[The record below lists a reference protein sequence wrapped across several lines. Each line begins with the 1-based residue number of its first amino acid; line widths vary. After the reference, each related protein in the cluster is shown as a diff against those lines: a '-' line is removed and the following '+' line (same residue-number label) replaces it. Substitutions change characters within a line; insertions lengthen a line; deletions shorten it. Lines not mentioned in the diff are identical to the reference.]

1 MKELV
6 ERFLFE
12 EFPVSNGY
20 PGYPRTRSNQI
31 SVPVKPVYIR
41 PAGVDCTAHTA
52 MDRLWVEVEVAV
64 AVVEWLR

>member
-1 MKELV
+1 MKESV

-12 EFPVSNGY
+12 EFPVSN
-20 PGYPRTRSNQI
+20 GYPRTRSNQI

-52 MDRLWVEVEVAV
+52 LDRLWVEVEVAV
-64 AVVEWLR
+64 ALVEWLR